1 MCKQGRSFLLVSIMF
16 VVAISKIPSQV
27 VEEVT
32 TLVRMMMVVVV
43 MVALVMVVMM
53 MMMMVVVMVVVMLIM
68 MYITI
73 PSSHFPLEI
82 CQKCVVHIQI
92 YFPLEICQ
100 KCVVHIQIWFP
111 VQAKKFIPKSYTQ
124 VSVFF
129 FLAKFLS
136 PVRLAIFIF
145 TFANWQ

>member
-1 MCKQGRSFLLVSIMF
+1 MGGLWHMCKQARPFLLVSIIF

-32 TLVRMMMVVVV
+32 TLVM
-43 MVALVMVVMM
+43 MM
-53 MMMMVVVMVVVMLIM
+53 MMMMVVVVMMLMM

-73 PSSHFPLEI
+73 PSSHFPLEN
-82 CQKCVVHIQI
+82 CQKCA
-92 YFPLEICQ
+92 
-100 KCVVHIQIWFP
+100 VHIQIWFP
-111 VQAKKFIPKSYTQ
+111 VQAQNFIPKSYTQ

-129 FLAKFLS
+129 FLAKLFS

>member
-1 MCKQGRSFLLVSIMF
+1 MCKQARPFLLVSIIF

-32 TLVRMMMVVVV
+32 TLVMMM
-43 MVALVMVVMM
+43 MMM
-53 MMMMVVVMVVVMLIM
+53 MMMMVVVVMMLMM

-73 PSSHFPLEI
+73 PSSHFPLENY
-82 CQKCVVHIQI
+82 QKC
-92 YFPLEICQ
+92 L
-100 KCVVHIQIWFP
+100 VHIQIWFP
-111 VQAKKFIPKSYTQ
+111 VQAQNFIPKSYTQ

-129 FLAKFLS
+129 FLAKLCS
-136 PVRLAIFIF
+136 PVRVAIFIF

>member
-1 MCKQGRSFLLVSIMF
+1 MCKQARPFLLVSIMF

-32 TLVRMMMVVVV
+32 TLVMM
-43 MVALVMVVMM
+43 MM
-53 MMMMVVVMVVVMLIM
+53 MMMMVVVVVIMLMM

-92 YFPLEICQ
+92 
-100 KCVVHIQIWFP
+100 WFP
-111 VQAKKFIPKSYTQ
+111 VQAKKIYPPKSYTQ

-129 FLAKFLS
+129 FLAKLF
-136 PVRLAIFIF
+136 
-145 TFANWQ
+145 